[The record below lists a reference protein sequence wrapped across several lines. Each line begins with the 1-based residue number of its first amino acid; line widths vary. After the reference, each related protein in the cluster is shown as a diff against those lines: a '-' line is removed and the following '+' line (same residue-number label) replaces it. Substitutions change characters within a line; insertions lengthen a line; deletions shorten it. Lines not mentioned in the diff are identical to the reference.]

1 MATETTVRTK
11 LVDADGH
18 YYEPPTA
25 IAEYIDPEY
34 RDIAPRRVIGPDG
47 HERIEGKHWG
57 SFNVG
62 GGGAPQFRRAGGVG
76 DGLVGV
82 DRNDGVDIMDRTDRD
97 RHGHE
102 DPATRLKVMDE
113 EGIDVAVLYPS
124 GALTWI
130 PEPEYHHVLSRALNR
145 WLADYA
151 SAAPGRLYG
160 AANIVAI
167 HDVEAA
173 CDEVRRC
180 VKEHGFKA
188 VFLRTC
194 TAKENDRWWGRQY
207 DPFWATCQEL
217 DVAVGFHP
225 FNGDTMFGAPSY
237 FDLWGPGA
245 DKLFMRTPFASVVDA
260 MASVMGVIIGGV
272 AERYPDLRFT
282 ILESSGG
289 WLVSFLERLD
299 FRFETLGHSLPELKL
314 TPSDYFRRQGWVAFD
329 PEEAPL
335 KLTAEWLGADRI
347 VWGSDYPHP
356 DAFYPGFVTMLNENI
371 AGLDPDAQDRI
382 RGLNAV
388 DLYHLQG

>member
-34 RDIAPRRVIGPDG
+34 RDIAPKRVIGPDG

-102 DPATRLKVMDE
+102 DPAARLKVMDE

-289 WLVSFLERLD
+289 CWSRFWSVWTSGSRPLGTHFLSSSSSPATISDARVGS
-299 FRFETLGHSLPELKL
+299 RS
-314 TPSDYFRRQGWVAFD
+314 TPRRPRSSSPPNGWARTGSSG
-329 PEEAPL
+329 AP
-335 KLTAEWLGADRI
+335 TTPTPTPFTP
-347 VWGSDYPHP
+347 GS
-356 DAFYPGFVTMLNENI
+356 
-371 AGLDPDAQDRI
+371 
-382 RGLNAV
+382 
-388 DLYHLQG
+388 